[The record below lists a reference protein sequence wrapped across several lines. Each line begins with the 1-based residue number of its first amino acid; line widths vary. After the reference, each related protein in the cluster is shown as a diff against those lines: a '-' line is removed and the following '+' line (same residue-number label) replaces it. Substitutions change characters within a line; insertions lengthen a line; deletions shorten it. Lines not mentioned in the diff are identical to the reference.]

1 MCLLKDK
8 HIPWLFRAWKIL
20 SIREKYD
27 VSLNIVL
34 SQWLV
39 SNFSIKGD
47 SRINL
52 NKQMI
57 TYGKIDH
64 SPDQNNNQEK

>member
-1 MCLLKDK
+1 M
-8 HIPWLFRAWKIL
+8 
-20 SIREKYD
+20 
-27 VSLNIVL
+27 
-34 SQWLV
+34 V
-39 SNFSIKGD
+39 SNFSIKED

-64 SPDQNNNQEK
+64 SPDQNNNQEM